1 MAAAPQRA
9 GFTALAATSSLITA
23 SGSGAAP
30 LVGKGRV
37 SPGVVLTP
45 GIPDGDDCAPAAEPK
60 AKTVAMARMIALIS
74 ASLVVNPT
82 LFLVETGEIKP
93 RQEGCFDRLP
103 S

>member
-9 GFTALAATSSLITA
+9 GFTALAATSSSMT
-23 SGSGAAP
+23 GSGAAP
-30 LVGKGRV
+30 LLGKGRF